1 MFGGKRGRVRF
12 CIEAIR
18 ELNILRAA
26 IKYLLIVVSILGI
39 SCAAREENRTR
50 SSNDTKLEL
59 TIRLGKTA
67 YALGSPVDFSIVVRN
82 ISPDTVH
89 ATFPSAC
96 HADFAVMRDG
106 AVVWNFMHD
115 RHCAQIIGRATIA
128 PGDSASFDME
138 WDGLSTTP
146 GNRISMGRF
155 TVKGILLTNPQI
167 ETEPVEFYLV
177 D

>member
-1 MFGGKRGRVRF
+1 LFFLSKYSSSPFFRN
-12 CIEAIR
+12 
-18 ELNILRAA
+18 L
-26 IKYLLIVVSILGI
+26 YLLIVVSILGI
-39 SCAAREENRTR
+39 SCAAREEKQTQIP
-50 SSNDTKLEL
+50 NDTKIEVTL
-59 TIRLGKTA
+59 RLGRTA
-67 YALGSPVDFSIVVRN
+67 YALGSPVDFSMIVRN
-82 ISPDTVH
+82 ISPNTVH
-89 ATFPSAC
+89 ATFPNAC
-96 HADFAVMRDG
+96 HADFVVMRDG
-106 AVVWNFMHD
+106 AVVWNFMHG

-167 ETEPVEFYLV
+167 ETEPAWFYLV